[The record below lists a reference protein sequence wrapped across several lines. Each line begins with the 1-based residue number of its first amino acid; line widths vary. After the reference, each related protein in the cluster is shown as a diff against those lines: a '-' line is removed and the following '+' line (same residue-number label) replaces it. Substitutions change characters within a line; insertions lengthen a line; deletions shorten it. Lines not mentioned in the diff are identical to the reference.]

1 MLHKISR
8 WAYDDWLMNE
18 MNMRPIIVVSM
29 SLALAGLVA
38 PAQADNVASL
48 IKELGA
54 WSNDKAKEASDK
66 LAAMGKPVVSQ
77 VAEALNSK
85 SRRRGRFAARTLR
98 QMGPDAAE
106 AIPALLE
113 SLTDTDALTRE
124 YAVEALAQMVGQAEQ
139 IIPALH
145 RVIDDQDEDVRRQAR
160 LAIARLTEALKS
172 PETIEPA
179 PQPSP
184 EGPNTDTA
192 SRPSSPDPG
201 KSPAAL
207 AAAPS
212 ERESLLNRL
221 TVIAVIRVALIAPI
235 PLGFFLL
242 LYVNREP
249 R

>member
-1 MLHKISR
+1 
-8 WAYDDWLMNE
+8 MNE
-18 MNMRPIIVVSM
+18 MNIRPITVVSM
-29 SLALAGLVA
+29 SLVLAGLVA
-38 PAQADNVASL
+38 RAQADDVPLL
-48 IKELGA
+48 IKQLGA

-66 LAAMGKPVVSQ
+66 LAAMGKPVVSE
-77 VAEALNSK
+77 VAKALSSK

-98 QMGPDAAE
+98 QMGPDAAD

-113 SLTDTDALTRE
+113 SLKDPDALTRE
-124 YAVEALAQMVGQAEQ
+124 YAVEALAKMVGQAEQ
-139 IIPALH
+139 IIPALQQ
-145 RVIDDQDEDVRRQAR
+145 VTDDQDEDVRRQAK
-160 LAIARLTEALKS
+160 LAIARLTELLKS

-184 EGPNTDTA
+184 ESPSTDTA
-192 SRPSSPDPG
+192 SRPSSPDSG

-207 AAAPS
+207 VAAPS
-212 ERESLLNRL
+212 EKGSLLDKL
-221 TVIAVIRVALIAPI
+221 TAIVVIRVALIALV